1 MFSKGVD
8 SLDRT
13 QDDPVH
19 CMPGLTAGLSGRL
32 LLLTVIF
39 VMIAEVLIF
48 VPSVANMRLS
58 WLQDRLNTA
67 AAAGAVI
74 DGLQAELPRSVQ
86 NDTLMAT
93 GAKLIALRKD
103 GTSRLLAVAETPPG
117 VDEQYDLSDVSQ
129 VAAVRDAFSTLLF
142 GGNRVIRVFDVVGD
156 SDTIIELV
164 LGENKL
170 RAAMLAYARNVF
182 LISIVLSLITAG
194 LIFISI
200 NRIMIRPIRRL
211 TLGMQN
217 FSEDPGN
224 PERIFVPEEGTDELS
239 VAGRHLADMQTELQ
253 KTLRQQKNLVD
264 LGLAVSKINHDMR
277 NILSSAQLM
286 SDRLVDAK
294 DPMVRSFAP
303 KLLRTIDRA
312 VAYTGEVLAYGQAT
326 EGAPK
331 RKMVQLSLL
340 VRDVRDILALDPDS
354 GIEFHDSVP
363 RISRSMRIPNSF
375 SGSSIISVA
384 MPSRLCNPMPQMPR
398 RDTFPSWPRG
408 PAASSASSSTTMG
421 RECRARPRRTCFPL
435 SGVRPAPAARA
446 SGWSLPANWCSPMA
460 APSRSSKSPVPARS
474 SALKSPTA
482 PPPCRPPEPPEKPA
496 PRQAREIIIS
506 AGIDMVSGPW
516 KTRFVEF
523 TI

>member
-58 WLQDRLNTA
+58 WLRDRLNTA

-182 LISIVLSLITAG
+182 LISIVLSLVTAG

-331 RKMVQLSLL
+331 RKIVPLSLL
-340 VRDVRDILALDPDS
+340 VRDVRDILALEPDS

-363 RISRSMRIPNSF
+363 TDLTVDADSEQLFRVIHNLCRNAVQALQSDVANAAPRHLSISAQRA
-375 SGSSIISVA
+375 GSVVSIVIDDNG
-384 MPSRLCNPMPQMPR
+384 PGMPR
-398 RDTFPSWPRG
+398 KAKENLFSAFRG
-408 PAASSASSSTTMG
+408 SARSGGTGLGLVIARELVLAHGGTIALVEKPGPGTQFRIEIADRAASIQ
-421 RECRARPRRTCFPL
+421 
-435 SGVRPAPAARA
+435 AAR
-446 SGWSLPANWCSPMA
+446 
-460 APSRSSKSPVPARS
+460 
-474 SALKSPTA
+474 TA
-482 PPPCRPPEPPEKPA
+482 
-496 PRQAREIIIS
+496 
-506 AGIDMVSGPW
+506 
-516 KTRFVEF
+516 
-523 TI
+523 